1 MNASSY
7 SLESLNVFKSVKR
20 KIFTIWTCWE
30 VWYWIVFSARL
41 YFGAKIALSSNF
53 LLGFRFNCALLC
65 VCVCGGGVCVCSVLT
80 DVNQC
85 HISWAKNKSCQTD
98 LKTRP
103 SSLICYHPLVSGVI
117 TECRRGYQQLT
128 ITWGHE
134 EGREWGGGGGEG
146 GGKGCWGAWS
156 AETEGV
162 AQKQPVC
169 VFGDR
174 DQNPERRVAARWQI
188 WDRHRQ
194 GFN

>member
-65 VCVCGGGVCVCSVLT
+65 VCVWGGGVCVCSVLT

-146 GGKGCWGAWS
+146 GGERLLRSVKRRNGGSGAE
-156 AETEGV
+156 A
-162 AQKQPVC
+162 ACVC
-169 VFGDR
+169 VWRQRSESREKSRGS
-174 DQNPERRVAARWQI
+174 VADLRPPSAGI
-188 WDRHRQ
+188 
-194 GFN
+194 